1 MEFNRLSLG
10 KLTDCGKGL
19 SLCCILSANVRS
31 DADGTHVMYDGEDSM
46 KTPWR
51 SSFQRGIH
59 SSSLKVKVKLL
70 SRIRLFATPW
80 AVAYQAPLSM
90 GFSRQEYWSG
100 LLFPSPRDLPDPKD
114 QT

>member
-31 DADGTHVMYDGEDSM
+31 DVDGTHVMYDGEDSM

-51 SSFQRGIH
+51 SSF
-59 SSSLKVKVKLL
+59 
-70 SRIRLFATPW
+70 
-80 AVAYQAPLSM
+80 
-90 GFSRQEYWSG
+90 
-100 LLFPSPRDLPDPKD
+100 
-114 QT
+114 